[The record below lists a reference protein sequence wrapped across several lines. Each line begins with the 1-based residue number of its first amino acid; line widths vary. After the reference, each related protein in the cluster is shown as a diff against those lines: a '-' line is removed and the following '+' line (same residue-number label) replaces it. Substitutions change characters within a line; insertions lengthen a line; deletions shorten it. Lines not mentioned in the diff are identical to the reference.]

1 MTWPRLVMDINGI
14 RSNTEKIVEKCQKN
28 GVQISGVTKGVCAHP
43 EVVSA
48 MVEGGCS
55 FLADSRLKN
64 LLEIKVFGYELPLML
79 MRIPGLS
86 EIPDVVKYVDYV
98 FISMPETLEFLEKE
112 CSYQHKHQKV
122 IIMMDLG
129 DLREGMLQNNITS
142 FANKLSSCEMVKGAG
157 LAVNFACF
165 GGVLPDVL
173 KLQDLVHSAERFEA
187 ILGYPL
193 EIISGGA
200 TSSFQLIEK
209 GLIPDRV
216 NNLRIGEGILL
227 GSDISGQRWIPDLSY
242 QTMYLET
249 EVIEIMT
256 KPSVPFGKI
265 GADAFGNVPVFRE
278 RGKRKRAIVAIGKQ
292 DLNINGITPFGKGIE
307 VLGASS
313 DHMILDIED
322 CDKDLSVGS
331 RLRFSVNYSAM
342 LSLTTSAYVEII
354 TK

>member
-1 MTWPRLVMDINGI
+1 MTWPRLVMDINEI

-28 GVQISGVTKGVCAHP
+28 GIQISGVTKGVCAHP

-64 LLEIKVFGYELPLML
+64 LVEIKVFGHGLPLML
-79 MRIPGLS
+79 MRIPMLS

-98 FISMPETLEFLEKE
+98 FISTPETLDCLEKE
-112 CSYQHKHQKV
+112 CSYQQKHQKV

-129 DLREGMLQNNITS
+129 DLREGMLQNNISS

-173 KLQDLVHSAERFEA
+173 KLQDLVNSAERFED
-187 ILGYPL
+187 ILGYSL

-200 TSSFQLIEK
+200 TSSLQLLEN
-209 GLIPDRV
+209 GQIPDRL

-227 GSDISGQRWIPDLSY
+227 GSDISGQRWIPDLSQ

-249 EVIEIMT
+249 EVIEVMT
-256 KPSVPFGKI
+256 KPSVPFGEI

-292 DLNINGITPFGKGIE
+292 DLNIEGVTPFDKGIE
-307 VLGASS
+307 ILGASS

-331 RLRFSVNYSAM
+331 RMRFSVNYSAM

>member
-1 MTWPRLVMDINGI
+1 MTWPRLVMDINEI

-28 GVQISGVTKGVCAHP
+28 GIQISGVTKGVCAHP

-64 LLEIKVFGYELPLML
+64 LVEIKVFGHGLPLML
-79 MRIPGLS
+79 MRIPMLS

-98 FISMPETLEFLEKE
+98 FISTPETLDCLEKE
-112 CSYQHKHQKV
+112 CSYQQKHQKV

-129 DLREGMLQNNITS
+129 DLREGMLQNNISS

-173 KLQDLVHSAERFEA
+173 KLQDLVHSAERFED
-187 ILGYPL
+187 ILGYSL

-200 TSSFQLIEK
+200 TSSLQLLEN
-209 GLIPDRV
+209 GQIPDRL

-227 GSDISGQRWIPDLSY
+227 GSDISGQRWIPDLSQ

-249 EVIEIMT
+249 EVIEVMT
-256 KPSVPFGKI
+256 KPSVPFGEI

-292 DLNINGITPFGKGIE
+292 DLNIEGVTPFDKGIE
-307 VLGASS
+307 ILGASS

-331 RLRFSVNYSAM
+331 RMRFSVNYSAM

>member
-1 MTWPRLVMDINGI
+1 MTWPRLLMDINEI

-28 GVQISGVTKGVCAHP
+28 GIQISGVTKGVCAHP

-64 LLEIKVFGYELPLML
+64 LVEIKVFGHGLPLML
-79 MRIPGLS
+79 MRIPMLS

-98 FISMPETLEFLEKE
+98 FISTPETLDCLEKE
-112 CSYQHKHQKV
+112 CSYQQKHQKV

-129 DLREGMLQNNITS
+129 DLREGMLQNNISS

-173 KLQDLVHSAERFEA
+173 KLQDLVHSAERFED
-187 ILGYPL
+187 ILGYSL

-200 TSSFQLIEK
+200 TSSLQLLEN
-209 GLIPDRV
+209 GQIPDRL

-227 GSDISGQRWIPDLSY
+227 GSDISGQRWIPDLSQ

-249 EVIEIMT
+249 EVIEVMT
-256 KPSVPFGKI
+256 KPSVPFGEI

-292 DLNINGITPFGKGIE
+292 DLNIEGVTPFDKGIE
-307 VLGASS
+307 ILGASS

-331 RLRFSVNYSAM
+331 RMRFSVNYSAM